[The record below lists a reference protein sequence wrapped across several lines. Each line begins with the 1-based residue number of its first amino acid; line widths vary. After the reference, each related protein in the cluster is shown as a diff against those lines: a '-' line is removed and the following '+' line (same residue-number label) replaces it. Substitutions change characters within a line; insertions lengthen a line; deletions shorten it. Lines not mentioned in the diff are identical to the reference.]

1 MITTSTTIPT
11 EVLARYAVLYEQC
24 ELYDYF
30 LNNHICYDIGE
41 FASYAF
47 DLAELEEALL
57 PLVEV
62 TYVYKTLRDTQ
73 VKPSINTFFGRIF
86 RGTQSLF
93 KMAMVGH
100 KDINSKSEGHDAKL
114 RARARARAALHELT
128 TLVKKPVLIDRIR
141 IGLLGSQDVRTFNHA
156 AAQRGQPLKT
166 HIALDRE
173 DISNYWVD
181 VLEFQGDTLYRVGD
195 AVIKI
200 SHYQYLDVLKEPSL
214 YYFSTAFKLHC
225 RLQDAGMGAV
235 R

>member
-1 MITTSTTIPT
+1 
-11 EVLARYAVLYEQC
+11 
-24 ELYDYF
+24 
-30 LNNHICYDIGE
+30 
-41 FASYAF
+41 
-47 DLAELEEALL
+47 
-57 PLVEV
+57 
-62 TYVYKTLRDTQ
+62 
-73 VKPSINTFFGRIF
+73 VKPSINTFFGRIY
-86 RGTQSLF
+86 RGAQSLF
-93 KMAMVGH
+93 KMAIVRH
-100 KDINSKSEGHDAKL
+100 KDINSNSEGHDAVL
-114 RARARARAALHELT
+114 RARAALHELT